1 MRNFEID
8 SDSSSN
14 PRSKKCQI
22 YEILKAEFT
31 TDVTI
36 IFLREGTFNNKVLW
50 KTPDKVNVWLVSIDR
65 SSIRQY
71 LVTKKEFCARFHD
84 SLFLSFL
91 FDLSKIPWSKI
102 PEHAFPH
109 KNDGNK

>member
-84 SLFLSFL
+84 SLRFFLVFFL
-91 FDLSKIPWSKI
+91 I
-102 PEHAFPH
+102 
-109 KNDGNK
+109 